1 MPLTVNYRK
10 VRRLTIER
18 LGCVTY
24 LFGAG
29 SPQLEAGTDHPE
41 VLAAVEEEANN
52 ARVAEFPITVEMYM
66 TALKGGIEEARERTK
81 EINPGG
87 TRYINQVILDVYPQV
102 LSNRLGGW
110 VLDGFPVTREQWAGM
125 LEHQL
130 IPDCVI
136 SLQDNSE
143 KCSMLAERVCQVKG
157 IEQTSTAVAAEGL
170 DSTTGE
176 SVPESVCH
184 INVSSWNNI
193 LLLFVLECWS
203 SSRIATMA
211 GQLAGL

>member
-1 MPLTVNYRK
+1 MCYTLDT
-10 VRRLTIER
+10 RLLI
-18 LGCVTY
+18 
-24 LFGAG
+24 
-29 SPQLEAGTDHPE
+29 
-41 VLAAVEEEANN
+41 
-52 ARVAEFPITVEMYM
+52 
-66 TALKGGIEEARERTK
+66 
-81 EINPGG
+81 
-87 TRYINQVILDVYPQV
+87 

-143 KCSMLAERVCQVKG
+143 RNSMLVQRVCKLKG
-157 IEQTSTAVAAEGL
+157 IEETTTAVVAEGM

-184 INVSSWNNI
+184 IHNVFCMISGYVSC
-193 LLLFVLECWS
+193 LLGCCS
-203 SSRIATMA
+203 SSRITTMA
-211 GQLAGL
+211 GQCIRI